1 MLTFGAAVSTAPDH
15 QQALDEVIPA
25 ALDQL
30 GGAPDLVV
38 CFFSME
44 HAGAAAGIAL
54 SLSERTG
61 TSAIL
66 GCTAQGVIGDGRELE
81 GEPGLAVWMARL
93 PGVEVRPFALQVL
106 PLEDGVGIGGWPDL
120 PADDRASV
128 LLLADPFT
136 FPADSFLERLN
147 TEQPGLPVVGGMV
160 SGALEPGRHR
170 LLSGT
175 EVLDGGAAGVAL
187 IGPVDIRAVV
197 SQGCRPVGSPFAVRC
212 WPAWTGTSRSCC
224 AAAASR
230 SARSSTSTR
239 PASTGATSWSGA
251 CSGPTRR
258 PARSPWPTASRSARP
273 SSSTSAT
280 PTPPTRTSS
289 CC

>member
-54 SLSERTG
+54 SLSERSG

-66 GCTAQGVIGDGRELE
+66 GCTAQGVIGGGRELE
-81 GEPGLAVWMARL
+81 EEPGLAVWMARL
-93 PGVEVRPFALQVL
+93 PGVDVRPFALQVI
-106 PLEDGVGIGGWPDL
+106 PLGDGVGIGGWPDL
-120 PADDRASV
+120 PQDERTSV

-147 TEQPGLPVVGGMV
+147 QEQPGLPVVGGMV

-170 LLSGT
+170 LVSGT
-175 EVLDGGAAGVAL
+175 DVLDSGAAGVAL

-197 SQGCRPVGSPFAVRC
+197 SQGCRPVGSPFAVTR
-212 WPAWTGTSRSCC
+212 GEGNIVHELGG
-224 AAAASR
+224 
-230 SARSSTSTR
+230 R
-239 PASTGATSWSGA
+239 PAVDRLRQMLAGLDQHEQELLRG
-251 CSGPTRR
+251 GGLQVGEVIDEH
-258 PARSPWPTASRSARP
+258 
-273 SSSTSAT
+273 
-280 PTPPTRTSS
+280 
-289 CC
+289 